1 MKIFLVLSMI
11 IMASLSFKL
20 NAFDVNNALGKD
32 AALSNPLRANDL
44 KELTALIKRAKDA
57 EKTGTNHGK
66 YLLEREARLNDEG
79 PCLHC
84 PRFLSLTSEV
94 NKIVEKMARNPGASS
109 SEELPVKINKLKFLY
124 YTQKDR
130 TEDGGVECRRFL
142 DITPDLKPTKFD
154 GQFKLMAEDVLRFNA
169 VSDIQYMN
177 PKTEETVYYY
187 RGEGADK
194 DVVIQAVLTKDGGV
208 LRYYR
213 YYSTEAEK
221 NPYNLPDFDKRY
233 ADETPEVRTLAR
245 DFMATGK
252 EKDTEIKAA
261 PLSEEEDNGLVP
273 KLGTYDVKFKAE
285 VEKRNKYIPK
295 NVHFV
300 EASADQDL
308 LGDLKVKA
316 STDLSLKGNDAR
328 VALKRGGED
337 LMLVE
342 LQTKI
347 TGKTEHKVIVPF
359 SVRVMDELPAI
370 KGRAETNSGGQVLNL
385 SLTDKGIDYVRSEFR
400 RNGSTGATSYV
411 LARDIALSKSE
422 AMSVQYG
429 EGEDK
434 NKFVA
439 MRHAKSIK
447 DNITLVLDVRVDEN
461 RRTSLLYQVQAKW

>member
-1 MKIFLVLSMI
+1 MKIVLVFI

-20 NAFDVNNALGKD
+20 NAFDGNNPLGSSS
-32 AALSNPLRANDL
+32 LGNPLRSPDI
-44 KELTALIKRAKDA
+44 KELTALIKRAKEA
-57 EKTGTNHGK
+57 EKAGTNQGK

-79 PCLHC
+79 PCSHC

-94 NKIVEKMARNPGASS
+94 NKIVEKMARDPKQSTD
-109 SEELPVKINKLKFLY
+109 ELPVKINKLKFLF

-130 TEDGGVECRRFL
+130 AEDGSVECRRFL
-142 DITPDLKPTKFD
+142 DLTPDLKPTKFD

-169 VSDIQYMN
+169 VSDIQYWN

-194 DVVIQAVLTKDGGV
+194 DVIIQAILTKEGGV
-208 LRYYR
+208 LRYFR
-213 YYSTEAEK
+213 YYPTENEK

-233 ADETPEVRTLAR
+233 AEEKPFVKKPVH
-245 DFMATGK
+245 DFVAT
-252 EKDTEIKAA
+252 EEN
-261 PLSEEEDNGLVP
+261 PSLPVVPEEETEDGIVP

-316 STDLSLKGNDAR
+316 SSDLSLKGNDAR
-328 VALKRGGED
+328 LALKHGGDD

-342 LQTKI
+342 LQTKL
-347 TGKTEHKVIVPF
+347 TGRTEHKVIVPF
-359 SVRVMDELPAI
+359 SVRVMDELPAL

-400 RNGSTGATSYV
+400 RNSSTGATSYV

-422 AMSVQYG
+422 AVSVQYG
-429 EGEDK
+429 QGEDR

-447 DNITLVLDVRVDEN
+447 DNVTLVLDVRVDEN